1 MENVICPNCGFQFPL
16 DKSRDFCFCL
26 KCGTKIEVPKYEEIQ
41 QEVQE
46 EKPTEQPE
54 VKNEAPKNE
63 PKSKV
68 DSTLEEVEFYYDTS
82 FNKKEYADTENQP
95 TYYLKAQDLL
105 IDLSTEFETD
115 WRIWWEVSKPIDY
128 KCTEFTEECR
138 PYTINDMYF
147 QRAVDYAP
155 IEQKKELIKLADEYK
170 ERKEKFFKMFD
181 EQDEKRKAEEKERLE
196 KEKAEEQQ
204 RLEKE
209 KAEKEKAEKERLEKE
224 KAEKEKAEKKRLEKE
239 KAEKAEAEKKRA
251 KEEKE
256 KNEQEKLK
264 AEETKQIEMMNSPL
278 YAELASKNYEKVD
291 GGYFVTNNANGEK
304 IIVALRVVSK
314 MMYLIGFRE
323 ASNNNALYCDQSMTV
338 KFNEQGD
345 IVDFGNRPIMFLP
358 SNSKLN
364 VSYIHTG
371 ELNVNDYKLDV
382 NVDYVDQL
390 MKNSKKAFIKSKIF
404 K

>member
-41 QEVQE
+41 PEVQKV
-46 EKPTEQPE
+46 KPTEQPE
-54 VKNEAPKNE
+54 VKNETPKNE

-68 DSTLEEVEFYYDTS
+68 NSVLEEVEFYYDTS

-138 PYTINDMYF
+138 PYTVNDMYF

-155 IEQKKELIKLADEYK
+155 IEQKKELIKLGDEYK
-170 ERKEKFFKMFD
+170 ERKEKFFKKFD
-181 EQDEKRKAEEKERLE
+181 EQAEKRKAEENERLE
-196 KEKAEEQQ
+196 KEKAEEQR

-224 KAEKEKAEKKRLEKE
+224 KAEKEKA
-239 KAEKAEAEKKRA
+239 
-251 KEEKE
+251 
-256 KNEQEKLK
+256 
-264 AEETKQIEMMNSPL
+264 
-278 YAELASKNYEKVD
+278 
-291 GGYFVTNNANGEK
+291 
-304 IIVALRVVSK
+304 
-314 MMYLIGFRE
+314 
-323 ASNNNALYCDQSMTV
+323 
-338 KFNEQGD
+338 
-345 IVDFGNRPIMFLP
+345 
-358 SNSKLN
+358 
-364 VSYIHTG
+364 
-371 ELNVNDYKLDV
+371 
-382 NVDYVDQL
+382 
-390 MKNSKKAFIKSKIF
+390 
-404 K
+404 

>member
-41 QEVQE
+41 PEVQKV
-46 EKPTEQPE
+46 KPTEQPE
-54 VKNEAPKNE
+54 VKNKTPKNE

-68 DSTLEEVEFYYDTS
+68 NSVLEEVEFYYDTS

-138 PYTINDMYF
+138 PYTVNDMYF

-155 IEQKKELIKLADEYK
+155 IEQKKELIKLGDEYK
-170 ERKEKFFKMFD
+170 ERKEKFFKKFD
-181 EQDEKRKAEEKERLE
+181 EQAEKRKAEEKERLE
-196 KEKAEEQQ
+196 KEKAE
-204 RLEKE
+204 
-209 KAEKEKAEKERLEKE
+209 KERLEKE
-224 KAEKEKAEKKRLEKE
+224 KV
-239 KAEKAEAEKKRA
+239 EKAEAEKK
-251 KEEKE
+251 
-256 KNEQEKLK
+256 K
-264 AEETKQIEMMNSPL
+264 AEEKKQKKEQEEKQKEEGIKQIAVLNPQL
-278 YAELASKNYEKVD
+278 YVELAGKNYDKVD
-291 GGYFVTNNANGEK
+291 GGYFTTNNANGEK

-314 MMYLIGFRE
+314 IMYLIGFRE
-323 ASNNNALYCDQSMTV
+323 AASNNALYCDQSMTV
-338 KFNEQGD
+338 KFNPQGD

-358 SNSKLN
+358 DNGKLN
-364 VSYIHTG
+364 ISYVYTCDLSI
-371 ELNVNDYKLDV
+371 NDYKLDI
-382 NVDYVDQL
+382 NADYVDQL